1 MKKSLIKNILGLGLL
16 WLSANPAFAQSAAP
30 KTVVVPPQPY
40 VFEIPRKLPEI
51 INSKVEETMPV
62 LSQDGKILYFVRVLH
77 PENIGGRLSGHDIW
91 YSYRNADGSWQDP
104 KNGLL
109 SLNNKGNNAVLGFSQ
124 EGNRVFL
131 LNQYGSGPSF
141 KSGLSYAELAG
152 SRWAYPKEVKIP
164 KLKKDGFFYN
174 AYLSP
179 DEEVL
184 IVSMKQ
190 RTQPGDE
197 DLYIAIRQSDGRW
210 SDFQNMGAKINTPG
224 FEAFP
229 YLSADKQ
236 TLYFSSNGHGG
247 FGDADIFMSA
257 RQDESWTNWSKPIN
271 LGKPVNSKGFDASF
285 ALYTDSTAFFV
296 SNREG
301 GMSDIY
307 QTRIARP
314 LEQKEQTVPIIFQEL
329 TENEMEELKPTP
341 EDNSMADLSD
351 NKKEAIVVEDVYP
364 LTVSIYFAFDSFQLS
379 PEAQIKLRELFQK
392 YTNGNDIKVGLTGH
406 TDAIGT
412 ESYNK
417 RLSVNRAFSAEEFL
431 INAGLAQERVYAQ
444 GKGEAEPAATNDT
457 PEGRRQNRRVTI
469 MVVK

>member
-1 MKKSLIKNILGLGLL
+1 MKKSAIKNILGLGLL
-16 WLSANPAFAQSAAP
+16 WLTAGTAFAQSAAP
-30 KTVVVPPQPY
+30 KAVVVPPQTH
-40 VFEIPRKLPEI
+40 VFEIPKKLPEG
-51 INSKVEETMPV
+51 INSDVEETMPV
-62 LSQDGKILYFVRVLH
+62 LSQDGKMLFFVRVLH
-77 PENIGGRLSGHDIW
+77 PENTGGRLSGHDIW
-91 YSYRNADGSWQDP
+91 YANRNEDGSWQSP
-104 KNGLL
+104 KNSIL
-109 SLNNKGNNAVLGFSQ
+109 SLNNKGNNAVLGFSE
-124 EGNRVFL
+124 EGNRVYL
-131 LNQYGSGPSF
+131 LNQYGNGPSF
-141 KSGLSYAELAG
+141 KSGVSYADL
-152 SRWAYPKEVKIP
+152 SDNRWGFPKELKMP
-164 KLKKDGFFYN
+164 KMKKEGFFYN

-179 DEEVL
+179 DEEVM

-190 RTQPGDE
+190 RGHPGDE
-197 DLYIAIRQSDGRW
+197 DLFIAVRQGNGRW
-210 SDFQNMGAKINTPG
+210 SDLQNMGAKINTPG

-247 FGDADIFMSA
+247 YGDADIFMST
-257 RQDESWTNWSKPIN
+257 RQDESWTNWGKPVN
-271 LGKPVNSKGFDASF
+271 LGKPVNSKGFDAGF

-314 LEQKEQTVPIIFQEL
+314 MEQKEQAVPIVFQEL
-329 TENEMEELKPTP
+329 TESELDSLKPTD
-341 EDNSMADLSD
+341 EDNSMADLTD

-364 LTVSIYFAFDSFQLS
+364 LTVSIYFAFDSYQLS

-406 TDAIGT
+406 TDAIGS

-417 RLSVNRAFSAEEFL
+417 RLSVSRAQSAEEFL
-431 INAGLAQERVYAQ
+431 RNAGLAQERVNTE
-444 GKGEAEPAATNDT
+444 GKGEDEPAATNDT